1 MHHDDSARDRTEFLR
16 AAESLPVV
24 MVVMVV
30 GPRQSGKTT
39 LVRD

>member
-24 MVVMVV
+24 MVV